1 MTHRSDRI
9 HPAVPELQKQLRQGR
24 VSRREFLRTVTLLG
38 VSAST
43 AYTMAA
49 CAPAPRPAAP
59 AAPAAPTAAG
69 AAPPAAEA
77 TAAPAAA
84 GTPKRGGV
92 VKVGIQVPAVDHPA
106 RFSWVFDSN
115 EFRQVYEY
123 LTETGPDNITRP
135 YLLDKWEVNDALTEW
150 TLMLKKGI
158 KWSNGDE
165 FTAEDV
171 IFNFNEWL
179 KPETKSSILGLW
191 EGFLTTEGVTKV
203 DDYTVK
209 LTLAGPKLDVP
220 ETLFH
225 YPAQIMHRSF
235 NGDLTTLKNPGT
247 GPMKLDEYKVGER
260 VKVSARDGYWQNGA
274 DGKPLPY
281 LDGIEYIDLGND
293 QTAYVAALQ
302 GGQIDT
308 IYDPTVDTYLALK
321 DKAGIVIEPI
331 TTSQVRVLRVR
342 VDQDPWKD
350 NKVRQAF
357 KLTQDRQ
364 AILDN
369 AYFGQGE
376 LGGDFHVSPVHPEYA
391 PIDPPKY
398 DPEGA
403 KKLLE
408 EAGVSQ
414 PVPLKISVGTGW
426 TDVVAYAEALKET
439 AKAGGFEIELDTM
452 PNSSYWD
459 KWTETPVGITPWTH
473 RPLGVMVLP
482 LAYIGDSKGAPVPWN
497 ESRWVDEEF
506 STLLRK
512 AQGTIDIEA
521 RKAIMKDIETIQRD
535 RGSVAIAWWQNV
547 WNIKSPKL
555 QGAPAHPT
563 HYQLWREAW
572 LDPDA
577 K

>member
-1 MTHRSDRI
+1 MSRRSDRI
-9 HPAVPELQKQLRQGR
+9 HPAVPKLQKQLQHGR
-24 VSRREFLRTVTLLG
+24 ISRREFLRTVTLLG

-43 AYTMAA
+43 AYAMAA
-49 CAPAPRPAAP
+49 CAPAPAAPAPAAP
-59 AAPAAPTAAG
+59 AAPAQ
-69 AAPPAAEA
+69 PAAEQP

-84 GTPKRGGV
+84 GMPKRGGV
-92 VKVGIQVPAVDHPA
+92 LKVGIPVPAVDHPA

-135 YLLDKWEVNDALTEW
+135 YLLEKWEVNDDLTEW
-150 TLMLKKGI
+150 TLFLRKGI

-165 FTAEDV
+165 FTSEDV
-171 IFNFNEWL
+171 LFNFKEWL

-191 EGFLTTEGVTKV
+191 EGFLKIENVKAV

-209 LTLAGPKLDVP
+209 LMLDGPKLDVP

-247 GPMKLDEYKVGER
+247 GPMKLDEFKVGER
-260 VKVSARDGYWQNGA
+260 VVVSRRDGYWQNGA
-274 DGKPLPY
+274 DGQPLPY

-302 GGQIDT
+302 SGQIDV
-308 IYDPTVDTYLALK
+308 IYDPTVDTYLALR
-321 DKAGIVIEPI
+321 DKPGIVVEPI
-331 TTSQVRVLRVR
+331 TTSQVRVLRMR
-342 VDQDPWKD
+342 VDLDPWKD
-350 NKVRQAF
+350 NRVRQAF
-357 KLTQDRQ
+357 KLIQDRE
-364 AILDN
+364 AILEK
-369 AYFGQGE
+369 AYFGQGQ

-391 PIDPPKY
+391 PIDLPKY
-398 DPEGA
+398 DPERA
-403 KKLLE
+403 KELLA
-408 EAGVSQ
+408 EAGITT
-414 PVPLKISVGTGW
+414 PLKMKISVGTGW
-426 TDVVAYAEALKET
+426 TDVVAYAEAVKESG
-439 AKAGGFEIELDTM
+439 KAGGFDIELDTM
-452 PNSSYWD
+452 PNSAYWD
-459 KWTETPVGITPWTH
+459 LWTETPVGITPWTH

-482 LAYIGDSKGAPVPWN
+482 LAYIADANGNPVPWN

-506 STLLRK
+506 SALLKK

-521 RKAIMKDIETIQRD
+521 RRAIMKDIETIQRD

-547 WNIKSPKL
+547 WDIKLPKVK
-555 QGAPAHPT
+555 GTSAHPT
-563 HYQLWREAW
+563 HYQIWREAW

>member
-1 MTHRSDRI
+1 MSDRNQRF
-9 HPAVPELQKQLRQGR
+9 HPAVSDLQKQLKAGR
-24 VSRREFLRTVTLLG
+24 ISRREFLRTVTLLG
-38 VSAST
+38 VSAGT
-43 AYTMAA
+43 AYAMTA
-49 CAPAPRPAAP
+49 CAPPPQAVAPAAP
-59 AAPAAPTAAG
+59 AAPAATEP
-69 AAPPAAEA
+69 

-84 GTPKRGGV
+84 AGPKRGGV

-123 LTETGPDNITRP
+123 LTETGPDNVTRP
-135 YLLDKWEVNDALTEW
+135 YLLDKWEVNPELTEW
-150 TLMLKKGI
+150 TLTLKPGI

-165 FTAEDV
+165 LTTEDV

-191 EGFLTTEGVTKV
+191 EGFLKPEGVQKV
-203 DDYTVK
+203 DDLTVK
-209 LTLAGPKLDVP
+209 LMLDAPKLDVP

-260 VKVSARDGYWQNGA
+260 VVVSKRDGYWQNGA
-274 DGKPLPY
+274 DGSPLPY

-321 DKAGIVIEPI
+321 DKAGVVIEPI
-331 TTSQVRVLRVR
+331 TTSQVRVLRLR

-364 AILDN
+364 AILDK

-391 PIDPPKY
+391 PIDLPKY
-398 DPEGA
+398 DPEAA

-408 EAGVSQ
+408 EAGITE
-414 PVPLKISVGTGW
+414 PLKMQISVGTGW
-426 TDVVAYAEALKET
+426 TDVVAYAEALKES
-439 AKAGGFEIELDTM
+439 AKAGGFEIELNTM
-452 PNSSYWD
+452 PNSAYWD
-459 KWTETPVGITPWTH
+459 LWTETPVGITPWTH

-482 LAYIGDSKGAPVPWN
+482 LAYIADSTGAPVPWN

-506 STLLRK
+506 STLLKK

-521 RKAIMKDIETIQRD
+521 RRALMKDIETIQRD